1 MPFVLLCFLAIVCH
15 VGIDVGTSVTAPKVL
30 MERLG
35 MNLNDAAYIATVYFV
50 AKAAGSFSGSFI
62 MKFMKDWTFL
72 LVSVAM
78 MLIALVGLFVGSTQ
92 WQIYGAVALM
102 GFGNGNP
109 FSIVFARALA
119 AVPNQKNEVSGL
131 LIMGICGGAVF
142 PMLMGA
148 ASDAIGSQTGAVVV
162 ISVGVLYLFVFWMR
176 SLLRLQP

>member
-1 MPFVLLCFLAIVCH
+1 MCFLAIVCH
-15 VGIDVGTSVTAPKVL
+15 VGIDVGISVTAPKVL

-72 LVSVAM
+72 FVSVAM
-78 MLIALVGLFVGSTQ
+78 MIIALIGLYVGSSQ
-92 WQIYGAVALM
+92 WEIYGAVALM

-109 FSIVFARALA
+109 FSIVFSRAMA
-119 AVPNQKNEVSGL
+119 AVPDKKNEVSGL

-142 PMLMGA
+142 PMFMGA
-148 ASDAIGSQTGAVVV
+148 ASDAIGSQAGAIAVV
-162 ISVGVLYLFVFWMR
+162 SVGVLYLLGYWMAG
-176 SLLRLQP
+176 LRKQNTNA

>member
-1 MPFVLLCFLAIVCH
+1 MIKKLYLFDIQHIIDIFDVTFYKILYLISSYNFSQLRSNVLFVTKFL
-15 VGIDVGTSVTAPKVL
+15 
-30 MERLG
+30 
-35 MNLNDAAYIATVYFV
+35 
-50 AKAAGSFSGSFI
+50 I

-92 WQIYGAVALM
+92 WQIYGAVVLM

-119 AVPNQKNEVSGL
+119 AVPKQKNEVSGL

-176 SLLRLQP
+176 SLLTLQP

>member
-1 MPFVLLCFLAIVCH
+1 MCFLAIVCH

-35 MNLNDAAYIATVYFV
+35 MHLNEAAYIATVYFV

-62 MKFMKDWTFL
+62 MKYMKDWTFL
-72 LVSVAM
+72 LVSIAM
-78 MLIALVGLFVGSTQ
+78 MLIALLGLFVGSTQ
-92 WQIYGAVALM
+92 WEIYGAVALM

-119 AVPNQKNEVSGL
+119 IIPHQKNEVSGL
-131 LIMGICGGAVF
+131 LIMGICGGALF

-148 ASDAIGSQTGAVVV
+148 ASDAIGSQAGAIAI
-162 ISVGVLYLFVFWMR
+162 ISLGVLYLLAF
-176 SLLRLQP
+176 SLLRRT

>member
-1 MPFVLLCFLAIVCH
+1 MTKKLYLFDIQHIIDIFDVTSYKILYLISSYNFSQLRSNVLFVTNFL
-15 VGIDVGTSVTAPKVL
+15 
-30 MERLG
+30 
-35 MNLNDAAYIATVYFV
+35 
-50 AKAAGSFSGSFI
+50 I

-176 SLLRLQP
+176 SLLTLQP